1 LEYSINGGTSYQS
14 SATFSSLPPG
24 TYNII
29 ARLASNPT
37 CTAAYSSNPVT
48 INAVPT
54 PPTVV
59 EPEITQPTCAVTTG
73 MISVNASGGMLEYS
87 INGGTSYQSSAT
99 FSGLSPGT
107 YNIIA
112 RLASSPTCTTA
123 YSSNPVTINPVPNAP
138 NVTAPTLTQPTCT
151 VNTGTILVNATGS
164 GVLEY
169 SIDGGNNYQLSA
181 VFPGLSPGNY
191 NIVCRLASNPTC
203 TIAYGNNP
211 VVIDPVPVAPTVTA
225 PTLTQPTCAVPTG
238 TIIVNAPDDGTL
250 EFSVDGGSSYQSSA
264 IFSGLSPGTYNLVAR
279 LSSSPTCTTAYSSN
293 PLVIDPVPV
302 APTVTAPTLTQPTCA
317 VNTGAI
323 LVNAT
328 GSGILDYSIDG
339 GSSYQ
344 SSAAFSVLAPGTYDI
359 VVRLASSPTCTTA
372 YGSNPV
378 VINPV
383 PVAPTVTAPILTQP
397 TCSVNTGAIL
407 VNATGSGIL
416 EYSIDGG
423 ISYQSSAVFS
433 GLPSGAYNMVTRL
446 AFSPTCTTAYGSN
459 PVVINPVPV
468 APTVTAPMLT
478 QPTCAVTTGVIAVNA
493 AGSGLLEYSVD
504 DGSSYQS
511 SPTFTGLAPGS
522 YNIVVRLASSPTC
535 TTAYAGN
542 PVSLT
547 APGAPQIS
555 AVTVVQPT
563 CAEPSGSISIAA
575 TGTGALEYSV
585 DGGASYQTSPLFE
598 NLPPGTY
605 DVRVRLLSDQ
615 TCVGIHQPQIVLSP
629 ASGCCPSMLAV
640 DDTPIASGTYLAS
653 SFITSAGLVAAGSS
667 VEFKAGLS
675 VELLPGF
682 EVVLGGLFQVIMEG
696 CVQNP

>member
-1 LEYSINGGTSYQS
+1 
-14 SATFSSLPPG
+14 
-24 TYNII
+24 
-29 ARLASNPT
+29 
-37 CTAAYSSNPVT
+37 
-48 INAVPT
+48 
-54 PPTVV
+54 
-59 EPEITQPTCAVTTG
+59 
-73 MISVNASGGMLEYS
+73 M
-87 INGGTSYQSSAT
+87 
-99 FSGLSPGT
+99 
-107 YNIIA
+107 
-112 RLASSPTCTTA
+112 
-123 YSSNPVTINPVPNAP
+123 
-138 NVTAPTLTQPTCT
+138 APTLTQPTCA

-164 GVLEY
+164 GILDY
-169 SIDGGNNYQLSA
+169 SI
-181 VFPGLSPGNY
+181 
-191 NIVCRLASNPTC
+191 
-203 TIAYGNNP
+203 
-211 VVIDPVPVAPTVTA
+211 
-225 PTLTQPTCAVPTG
+225 
-238 TIIVNAPDDGTL
+238 
-250 EFSVDGGSSYQSSA
+250 DGGSSYQSSA

-279 LSSSPTCTTAYSSN
+279 LSSSPSCTTAYSSN

-302 APTVTAPTLTQPTCA
+302 APTVMAPTLTQPTCA

-344 SSAAFSVLAPGTYDI
+344 SSAAFSGLAPGTYNI
-359 VVRLASSPTCTTA
+359 IARLASSPTCTTA

-378 VINPV
+378 VINAV

-397 TCSVNTGAIL
+397 TCAV
-407 VNATGSGIL
+407 ATG
-416 EYSIDGG
+416 
-423 ISYQSSAVFS
+423 
-433 GLPSGAYNMVTRL
+433 
-446 AFSPTCTTAYGSN
+446 
-459 PVVINPVPV
+459 VVE
-468 APTVTAPMLT
+468 
-478 QPTCAVTTGVIAVNA
+478 VNA

-504 DGSSYQS
+504 GGNNYQL

-563 CAEPSGSISIAA
+563 CAEPFGSISIAA

-585 DGGASYQTSPLFE
+585 DGGASYQASPLFE

-605 DVRVRLLSDQ
+605 DVRVRLLSDPA
-615 TCVGIHQPQIVLSP
+615 CVGIHQPQIVLSP
-629 ASGCCPSMLAV
+629 ASGCCPNALAV